1 MTARDDVWFLDRF
14 SQSWENL
21 ALCAALAER
30 GLRGRIVDWDDL
42 AMSGGLAGAVRD
54 GQPVAAPRVAVVK
67 SRVITRRSAGDL
79 ALIYDELEALEE
91 AGTRISNP
99 VAAIRRCRNKLRQ
112 AALLARA
119 GLPVPETRSVSSQDD
134 IQACMKD
141 WGEVVLKP
149 IWGHASLDV
158 VRMRPGGR
166 GIEEGTVLGIREEI
180 ASWHLLE
187 HHKTLCAQPF
197 VPNPARD
204 LRVVVI
210 GSTIAAADYHVS
222 TSPDGAVRHF
232 LYPLKVERAP
242 ISPGLEEIV
251 LGAVVALGLDSAV
264 IDLVE
269 SPSGPVIIEVNEGLT
284 VWRTVEGTEHD
295 RTPHGF
301 TALVT
306 DQLEA
311 LAATTA
317 SSSVPAPKR
326 IGSETG
332 RPDAVSMRSTS

>member
-1 MTARDDVWFLDRF
+1 MTTPDDVWFLDRF
-14 SQSWENL
+14 SKSWENRE
-21 ALCAALAER
+21 LCAALAER
-30 GLRGRIVDWDDL
+30 GLRARIVDWEDL
-42 AMSGGLAGAVRD
+42 AISGGPDGAVLD
-54 GQPVAAPRVAVVK
+54 GVSVPPPRVAVVK

-99 VAAIRRCRNKLRQ
+99 AAAIRRCRNKLRQ
-112 AALLARA
+112 AAVLSRA

-134 IQACMKD
+134 IEACMKD

-166 GIEEGTVLGIREEI
+166 LTDEGSLLGIREEI

-187 HHKTLCAQPF
+187 QHTTLCAQPF

-242 ISPGLEEIV
+242 ISPELEALV
-251 LGAVVALGLDSAV
+251 LGAVTALGLDSAV

-269 SPSGPVIIEVNEGLT
+269 SPAGPVIIEVNEGLT
-284 VWRTVEGTEHD
+284 VWRTVQGTQHD

-301 TALVT
+301 TNLIA
-306 DQLEA
+306 DQLA
-311 LAATTA
+311 RFASNTA
-317 SSSVPAPKR
+317 SSSGSAPKR
-326 IGSETG
+326 MGSDTV
-332 RPDAVSMRSTS
+332 RPEVAATRSTS

>member
-1 MTARDDVWFLDRF
+1 
-14 SQSWENL
+14 
-21 ALCAALAER
+21 
-30 GLRGRIVDWDDL
+30 
-42 AMSGGLAGAVRD
+42 
-54 GQPVAAPRVAVVK
+54 
-67 SRVITRRSAGDL
+67 
-79 ALIYDELEALEE
+79 
-91 AGTRISNP
+91 
-99 VAAIRRCRNKLRQ
+99 
-112 AALLARA
+112 
-119 GLPVPETRSVSSQDD
+119 
-134 IQACMKD
+134 MKD

-166 GIEEGTVLGIREEI
+166 LTEEGTVLGIREEI

-187 HHKTLCAQPF
+187 QHTTLCAQPF

-204 LRVVVI
+204 LRVAVI

-242 ISPGLEEIV
+242 ISSALEEIV
-251 LGAVVALGLDSAV
+251 LGAVSALGLDAAV

-269 SPSGPVIIEVNEGLT
+269 SPSGPVVIEVNEGLT

-301 TALVT
+301 TALIT
-306 DQLEA
+306 DQLEQ

-317 SSSVPAPKR
+317 SSSTSAPKR

-332 RPDAVSMRSTS
+332 RPVAAARQSTS

>member
-14 SQSWENL
+14 SKSWENL

-30 GLRGRIVDWDDL
+30 GLRARIVDWDNL
-42 AMSGGLAGAVRD
+42 AVSGGIAGAVRD
-54 GQPVAAPRVAVVK
+54 GRPVTAPRLAVVK
-67 SRVITRRSAGDL
+67 SRVITRRSTGDL

-99 VAAIRRCRNKLRQ
+99 SAAIRRCRNKLRQ
-112 AALLARA
+112 AAILARA
-119 GLPVPETRSVSSQDD
+119 GLPVPETRSVSSQDE

-210 GSTIAAADYHVS
+210 GSTIAAADYHIS

-242 ISPGLEEIV
+242 ITPALEEIV
-251 LGAVVALGLDSAV
+251 LGAVAALGLDAAV

-269 SPSGPVIIEVNEGLT
+269 SSSGPVIIEVNEGLT
-284 VWRTVEGTEHD
+284 VWRTVEGTGHD

-301 TALVT
+301 TALIA
-306 DQLEA
+306 DQLA
-311 LAATTA
+311 DLAASTAA
-317 SSSVPAPKR
+317 SSTSAPKR
-326 IGSETG
+326 TGSDTG
-332 RPDAVSMRSTS
+332 SPNAAPTPSTS